1 MPSVHVIIPKISPS
15 LSLSPSNPPA
25 RRGRPGRIPSHQAV
39 VLPLL
44 QQRHAPA
51 QGVRRAEPRLHPRV
65 PGGGHGVRVADPR
78 RAHRKGLRA
87 RGAADA
93 AGGGGLALRP
103 SRWPGRGRRRGQD
116 HG

>member
-1 MPSVHVIIPKISPS
+1 MSSVHVIIPNISPS

-25 RRGRPGRIPSHQAV
+25 RRGRPGRIPSHQAI
-39 VLPLL
+39 VLTLL

-51 QGVRRAEPRLHPRV
+51 QGMRRAGPRLQPRV
-65 PGGGHGVRVADPR
+65 PGRGHG
-78 RAHRKGLRA
+78 KGLRA

-103 SRWPGRGRRRGQD
+103 SRWAGRGRRRGQD